1 MIRALIQTVGRAAK
15 HRLPM
20 YAIGFLL
27 SVASVTS
34 VNARPLDDVTD
45 SGEITIFVY
54 SDYAP
59 YSYEVD
65 GKAVGIDV
73 DIATELAKAL
83 GVKLQLLVRG
93 ADENLDDDLRINIW
107 KGDLIHRKVADVMM
121 HVPVDPE
128 VDNRNEFA
136 VIMGGYFQETM
147 AVIFDQDKIPEV
159 KTFGRFVSQQ
169 IGVELDTA
177 YDFFLSGSFRG
188 QLLQSVRRG
197 RTFEDA
203 VKLYASGE
211 VPALLASR
219 AQAEWVLTQTP
230 DLNSAVV
237 QPPMPGMVRLGWP
250 IGISIKHDS
259 RDLGYAL
266 TDVLSELQHSGKL
279 EAIYKRYGVTYL
291 APIE

>member
-1 MIRALIQTVGRAAK
+1 MKMNTEASSFWKASIGFILCFASALITPV
-15 HRLPM
+15 
-20 YAIGFLL
+20 
-27 SVASVTS
+27 S
-34 VNARPLDDVTD
+34 ARPLDDVTE

-59 YSYEVD
+59 YSYEIE

-73 DIATELAKAL
+73 DIAKELASAL
-83 GVKLQLLVRG
+83 DVELNLLMRG

-136 VIMGGYFQETM
+136 VIMGGYFQETV
-147 AVIFDQDKIPEV
+147 ALVFDKDVIPEV

-169 IGVELDTA
+169 VAVELDTG
-177 YDFFLSGSFRG
+177 YDFFLSGAFRG

-197 RTFEDA
+197 RTFKDA
-203 VKLYASGE
+203 VALYSSGE

-219 AQAEWVLTQTP
+219 AQTEWVLSQTP
-230 DLNSAVV
+230 DLNSVVV
-237 QPPMPGMVRLGWP
+237 QPPMPGMVRVGWP
-250 IGISIKHDS
+250 IGISVKHDS

-266 TDVLSELQHSGKL
+266 TDVLSEMQSSGKL
-279 EAIYKRYGVTYL
+279 EAIYQRYGVTYL

>member
-1 MIRALIQTVGRAAK
+1 MMRAFNSFIANAGLGI
-15 HRLPM
+15 
-20 YAIGFLL
+20 LL
-27 SVASVTS
+27 ALATAFVTAVS
-34 VNARPLDDVTD
+34 ARPLDDVTD

-65 GKAVGIDV
+65 GEAVGIDV
-73 DIATELAKAL
+73 DIARELASSL
-83 GVKLQLLVRG
+83 GVELKLLMRG

-128 VDNRNEFA
+128 VDHRNEFA
-136 VIMGGYFQETM
+136 VIMGGYFQESV
-147 AVIFDQDKIPEV
+147 AVIFDKDVVPEV

-169 IGVELDTA
+169 IGAEIDTA
-177 YDFFLSGSFRG
+177 YDFFLSSAFRG

-197 RTFEDA
+197 RTFDDA
-203 VKLYASGE
+203 VALYAGGE

-219 AQAEWVLTQTP
+219 AQTEWVLTQTP
-230 DLNSAVV
+230 ELNSAIA

-266 TDVLSELQHSGKL
+266 TDVLSEMQSSGKL
-279 EAIYKRYGVTYL
+279 DAIYKRYGVTYL

>member
-1 MIRALIQTVGRAAK
+1 MMRALLR
-15 HRLPM
+15 
-20 YAIGFLL
+20 Y
-27 SVASVTS
+27 VASAGFGVIFCIANA
-34 VNARPLDDVTD
+34 VVLPAKARPLDDVTD
-45 SGEITIFVY
+45 SGEISIFVY

-65 GKAVGIDV
+65 GKPVGIDV
-73 DIATELAKAL
+73 DIASELANAL
-83 GVKLQLLVRG
+83 GVELKLLIRG

-107 KGDLIHRKVADVMM
+107 KGDLIHREVADVMM

-136 VIMGGYFQETM
+136 VIMGGYFQETV
-147 AVIFDQDKIPEV
+147 ALVFDKDVLPEV

-177 YDFFLSGSFRG
+177 YDFFLSGAFRG
-188 QLLQSVRRG
+188 QLLESVRRG

-203 VKLYASGE
+203 VALYAEGE

-219 AQAEWVLTQTP
+219 AQTEWVLSQTP
-230 DLNSAVV
+230 NLNSVIV
-237 QPPMPGMVRLGWP
+237 QPPMPGMVRQGWP
-250 IGISIKHDS
+250 IGISVKHDS

-266 TDVLSELQHSGKL
+266 TDVLSELQSSGKL
-279 EAIYKRYGVTYL
+279 EAIYKRYGVSYL
-291 APIE
+291 APIFE